1 MEKIVFAVLV
11 AAFLCFAK
19 PRVAIT
25 RAQRRFIRFAFAMA
39 FLLSFPTQKAFSQGN
54 TYEGPIGV
62 TGIFNG
68 NVATG
73 CSYDPLTHSAHREI
87 TDMIVPGSIGKYPLK
102 MTRYYNSRQQYYALT
117 AIGLSP
123 GWAHEYSW
131 LLYTAGEKVVSPHG
145 NVYDFHCGAP
155 VGVSEAWDD
164 GIQGPH
170 PNGGTWRLADGGK
183 VNFNGSQVNYIE
195 DPYGLRTTI
204 EYQNGLRW
212 RVTESG
218 GRCLVFS
225 YNTTDPSDNTR
236 LLTRVEAYDYYNG
249 HRIDWV
255 VYSYTNVDSGG
266 RDPINGQPI
275 IKKML
280 TGVTYSD
287 GTSASYAYT
296 TDNVQGTQNKLYPL
310 LQRSDDVRY
319 NGPMHTIVYDY
330 QNVGPH
336 GAITAEKY
344 PSIGAVSS
352 IDPGVPTNARDLP
365 EIFTETRGDGPTR
378 TFTYTSFHHCQGNEC
393 GPCSDYEDNTPPQQ
407 MLKEYTDFQGHTTWL
422 GYDERYSHWYVNSV
436 TDARGS
442 GRGDPNHTVLYQRG
456 DPPPNGIGEILS
468 ITHPNNT
475 GIVQYAYYRNGN
487 IYDPHYLTSI
497 TDEHGNKTIHT
508 RDLNTHKITQT
519 DYKAADGTLLA
530 RETFTYCDQA
540 DPQCSNNPLGQIKT
554 HHLKNGAYVHYRYD
568 SRGLLI
574 DKWEPTWTA
583 TASDSEPKTHYGYYT
598 TEYSYTAT
606 DGQLVYPWTDRVMTV
621 TGPPPNWPYT
631 DGPASETYEYDRVL
645 GASGITDLSGAARA
659 GRNLVTR
666 ITHADETFQRF
677 AYDAYRNKRWEDNEL
692 RKASSYAYDAYS
704 RLLNV
709 TRPLNG
715 ITTYTYN
722 PTNGTALQHT
732 TNNPDTVT
740 VRTSATTNFKTR
752 SVYDENFRK
761 TSATAAD
768 GTASAATTW
777 FHFDPVGN
785 QDYVTDPRGSSTPS
799 AQWTTYTDYDNR
811 NRKWQVREPL
821 GRTTQFYYDDKIN
834 ITRIVRP
841 DQTTETKAYDGMNRV
856 LTDTVP
862 KETGIN
868 IVTRFDYYPWNV
880 RSASL
885 LQKVT
890 DGEIHYTTFE
900 YNPSGLKTKM
910 TYSDNS
916 MQSWAY
922 DDAHNLKSRTTVG
935 GEIQDFKYDNRNRK
949 TGEWWDG
956 FPADGEWRVFG
967 YDDANHLTLA
977 TNGTGNP
984 WTNLIADVRRS
995 YNDAGR
1001 LTHEWQTVTGLGT
1014 KDVAY
1019 PSYDDDGR
1027 LTQMSVSDVS
1037 PAYDYIF
1044 SYDDMRRLKF
1054 IFSTGNQ
1061 SALFQYSYDVAS
1073 NVAQRYNWQNR
1084 VAQIYT
1090 PDALNRTTSVEVKNT
1105 NPPETRLGLE
1115 IYDYY
1120 TIGRLHTVTREDNKQ
1135 DQFVYFL
1142 DGELKQATYGAAATP
1157 PPSPTPTPTPPGG
1170 QVATPT
1176 FNPDGAYFSACANSY
1191 TFNVTI
1197 STTTSSAQIR
1207 WTIDGSTPSPTNGT
1221 LINGTSGVAS
1231 FTVSSNQT
1239 KTLQAIGYKTGM
1251 TPSNIHRADYTF
1263 ERECQGPIA
1272 PQTDG
1277 IIPYPLDTAGG
1288 RLNQAPMAPAV
1299 STVTYN
1305 LDKAGNRLSAYGQ
1318 NYSPNTINQYTSV
1331 GGNPVTNGS
1340 EHEIQVY
1347 GGFTYSYMRDQ
1358 ELQRI
1363 TGGPLIYDVAYDAL
1377 GRCVKQ
1383 TVNGDSTYP
1392 IYYIYDGDKPIL
1404 EYRANGALGRN
1415 LYGIGIDEILQRYD
1429 PAVNGGQWFYF
1440 QQDHE
1445 GSVTHLTNWNNY
1457 NGQIVERYRYD
1468 AFGTP
1473 TIYAPNWTGRN
1484 VSFFNNR
1491 FLFTGREYLGA
1502 WVYEYRA
1509 RVYHAALGR
1518 FMSEDAKLFDAG
1530 DYNLFRYCHN
1540 DPIDFTD
1547 PMGTTDERREPW
1559 YNHQEQAKALNRQM
1573 AHLVALQKAL
1583 GWPGHG
1589 AIQMGQVNFAIAQT
1603 GVQLRASYAAINQQ
1617 KLSQLGSVFR
1627 PIASRFL
1634 GSANEVLNPEGYE
1647 VKIAAQGGY
1656 RSFAEQAGLR
1666 AFSDAGGPH
1675 ANRPGESAHNY
1686 GAAIDIDV
1694 IKGSRANEDI
1704 GRRAYSSL
1712 SGRLGALGESQGL
1725 IWGGHFTHADP
1736 PHFQYSGIPVNGPDM
1751 LRLHQQLLRTTGAGL
1766 DTLMEVP

>member
-1 MEKIVFAVLV
+1 MEKMIFAVLV
-11 AAFLCFAK
+11 AAFLCFASS
-19 PRVAIT
+19 RVAIT
-25 RAQRRFIRFAFAMA
+25 RAQRRFIRFAFAIA
-39 FLLSFPTQKAFSQGN
+39 FLLSFPIQKAFSQGN

-102 MTRYYNSRQQYYALT
+102 MTRYYNSRQQYYAST

-155 VGVSEAWDD
+155 VSVSEGWDD

-183 VNFNGSQVNYIE
+183 VNFNGSHQVNYIE

-212 RVTESG
+212 RVTEPG
-218 GRCLVFS
+218 GRCLVFT

-255 VYSYTNVDSGG
+255 GYSYTNVDSGG

-296 TDNVQGTQNKLYPL
+296 TDNVQGAQNKMYPL
-310 LQRSDDVRY
+310 LQRSDDLRY
-319 NGPMHTIVYDY
+319 NGPMHTVVYDY
-330 QNVGPH
+330 QNGGPH

-344 PSIGAVSS
+344 PGVGAVSS
-352 IDPGVPTNARDLP
+352 IDPGLPTNARDLP

-378 TFTYTSFHHCQGNEC
+378 TFTYTSFRHYTENICD
-393 GPCSDYEDNTPPQQ
+393 DYQNNTPPQQ
-407 MLKEYTDFQGHTTWL
+407 MLKDYTDFLGHTTSL
-422 GYDERYSHWYVNSV
+422 GYDERYGHWYINSV
-436 TDARGS
+436 QDANR
-442 GRGDPNHTVLYQRG
+442 NITNYQRG

-497 TDEHGNKTIHT
+497 TDERGNKTIHT
-508 RDLNTHKITQT
+508 RDPNTHKITQT
-519 DYKAADGTLLA
+519 DYKAADGILLA
-530 RETFTYCDQA
+530 RETFTYCVQA

-554 HHLKNGAYVHYRYD
+554 HRLKNGAYVHYRYD

-574 DKWEPTWTA
+574 DKWEPTWTV
-583 TASDSEPKTHYGYYT
+583 TASDSEPKTHYDYYT

-645 GASGITDLSGAARA
+645 GASGITDLSGAARP
-659 GRNLVTR
+659 GRSLVTKV
-666 ITHADETFQRF
+666 THADETFQRF

-692 RKASSYAYDAYS
+692 RRATSYSYDAYN

-722 PTNGTALQHT
+722 PTNGAALQHT
-732 TNNPDTVT
+732 TNNPDTIT
-740 VRTSATTNFKTR
+740 VRTGSGTSIVTKN
-752 SVYDENFRK
+752 VYDDNFRK
-761 TSATAAD
+761 TSTTAGF
-768 GTASAATTW
+768 GTAQAATTW
-777 FHFDPVGN
+777 FHYDSVGN

-799 AQWTTYTDYDNR
+799 AQWTTYTDYDSR

-821 GRTTQFYYDDKIN
+821 GRITQFYYDDKIN
-834 ITRIVRP
+834 VTRIIRP
-841 DQTTETKAYDGMNRV
+841 DQTTETKVYDGLNR
-856 LTDTVP
+856 LISDTVP
-862 KETGIN
+862 KEPGVY
-868 IVTRFDYYPWNV
+868 IVTQFQYNPWNGD
-880 RSASL
+880 STDGGHSGSL
-885 LQKVT
+885 LLKVT
-890 DGEIHYTTFE
+890 DGNGQPYKFK
-900 YNPSGLKTKM
+900 YDAAGLKTQM
-910 TYSDNS
+910 TYPNNS
-916 MQSWAY
+916 SQSWAY
-922 DDAHNLKSRTTVG
+922 DDAHNLKSRTTVAG
-935 GEIQDFKYDNRNRK
+935 GSEIQNFLYDIRNRK
-949 TGEWWDG
+949 TGEAWDG
-956 FPADGEWRVFG
+956 FPAGGEWRVFG

-984 WTNLIADVRRS
+984 WTNFISDVRRF
-995 YNDAGR
+995 YDDAGR

-1019 PSYDDDGR
+1019 PTYDDDGR
-1027 LTQMSVSDVS
+1027 LTQMSVSGVS
-1037 PAYDYIF
+1037 PAYDYTF

-1054 IFSTGNQ
+1054 IFPTGNQ
-1061 SALFQYSYDVAS
+1061 NALFQYSYDVAS
-1073 NVAQRYNWQNR
+1073 NVTQRYNWQNR

-1090 PDALNRTTSVEVKNT
+1090 PDALNRTTSVELKNT

-1115 IYDYY
+1115 TYDYY

-1157 PPSPTPTPTPPGG
+1157 PPSPTPTPTPPEG

-1191 TFNVTI
+1191 PFNVTVST
-1197 STTTSSAQIR
+1197 STTGAQIR
-1207 WTIDGSTPSPTNGT
+1207 WTIDGSTPSPTNGN
-1221 LINGTSGVAS
+1221 LINPNNPVAS
-1231 FTVSSNQT
+1231 FTVGSNQT
-1239 KTLQAIGYKTGM
+1239 KTLQAIAYKTGM
-1251 TPSNIHRADYTF
+1251 TPSNIHSADYTF
-1263 ERECQGPIA
+1263 EHECQGPIA

-1288 RLNQAPMAPAV
+1288 GFNQAPMAPEV

-1331 GGNPVTNGS
+1331 GGNPVTNGN

-1347 GGFTYSYMRDQ
+1347 GGFTYRYMRDQ

-1363 TGGPLIYDVAYDAL
+1363 TGGALIYDVAYDAL
-1377 GRCVKQ
+1377 GRCVKR

-1404 EYRANGALGRN
+1404 EYRANGALARN

-1445 GSVTHLTNWNNY
+1445 GSVTHLTNWNNGS
-1457 NGQIVERYRYD
+1457 GQIIERYRYD

-1473 TIYAPNWTGRN
+1473 AIYAPNWTGRN
-1484 VSFFNNR
+1484 VSSCNNR
-1491 FLFTGREYLGA
+1491 FLFTGREYAGA

-1509 RVYHAALGR
+1509 RVYHAGLGR
-1518 FMSEDAKLFDAG
+1518 FMSEDPKLFDAG

-1540 DPIDFTD
+1540 DPMDNVD
-1547 PMGTTDERREPW
+1547 PMGTQDERREPW
-1559 YNHQEQAKALNRQM
+1559 YNHQEQAKAIDITIAEKISMWQKSMETSIGGEQAFHVEMSMQIPPSYRGEGSLSN
-1573 AHLVALQKAL
+1573 LQKRADMEHIAAARIGSHEYDRAAGKDDFAPGTYKCNKFDYDIERTARVTPIMVRDNDTGQMRPATAGERATQFFE
-1583 GWPGHG
+1583 GWRRVSRNERQAGDEAAYVQQTRNASGHTGIVISDGHG
-1589 AIQMGQVNFAIAQT
+1589 
-1603 GVQLRASYAAINQQ
+1603 
-1617 KLSQLGSVFR
+1617 
-1627 PIASRFL
+1627 
-1634 GSANEVLNPEGYE
+1634 
-1647 VKIAAQGGY
+1647 
-1656 RSFAEQAGLR
+1656 GLT
-1666 AFSDAGGPH
+1666 
-1675 ANRPGESAHNY
+1675 NVSAHERGVYQLPGQFEKNPDTVY
-1686 GAAIDIDV
+1686 L
-1694 IKGSRANEDI
+1694 RYI
-1704 GRRAYSSL
+1704 G
-1712 SGRLGALGESQGL
+1712 Q
-1725 IWGGHFTHADP
+1725 
-1736 PHFQYSGIPVNGPDM
+1736 
-1751 LRLHQQLLRTTGAGL
+1751 
-1766 DTLMEVP
+1766 